1 MSQEA
6 SMQQTFHTPAP
17 VRLRVELW
25 DGELTVTAEHTD
37 TTTVVLEPEGDAAQE
52 LINSAT
58 VEQRG
63 DEIVVLLP
71 KARAGLFRRGLGV
84 NADIHVPFNSA
95 AHIKSASADVDL
107 LGALGDV
114 HVSTG
119 SGDVRVDH
127 AGDLTIR
134 TGSGDVTVNSVAGRC
149 DARSGSADLAIGTV
163 AGDGD
168 VISGSGDV
176 EIDTIAG
183 RLAIK
188 SGSGDVIVRSG
199 GDAVDAMTGSG
210 DVELRRIDHGK
221 VKAKTGSGDIAIGVA
236 RGTAAYLNI
245 LTVSGDVHSELDGAQ
260 APVDGDQTAE
270 INVMSGSGDVI
281 LQRA

>member
-6 SMQQTFHTPAP
+6 SMQQSFHTPGP
-17 VRLRVELW
+17 VRLRVEVW
-25 DGELTVTAEHTD
+25 EGNLTVNAEATE
-37 TTTVVLEPEGDAAQE
+37 TTTVELEAEGDAAQE
-52 LINSAT
+52 LIESAT

-63 DEIVVLLP
+63 DEIVVLVP
-71 KARAGLFRRGLGV
+71 KARGGLFRRSSGV
-84 NADIHVPFNSA
+84 DATVHVPLHSA
-95 AHIKSASADVDL
+95 VHVKSTSADVDL

-119 SGDVRVDH
+119 SGDVRVDS
-127 AGDLTIR
+127 AADLTIR
-134 TGSGDVTVNSVAGRC
+134 TGSGDVTVDSVAGRC
-149 DARSGSADLAIGTV
+149 DAKSASADVSIGTV

-168 VISGSGDV
+168 VLSGSGDV
-176 EIDTIAG
+176 EIDMIAG

-188 SGSGDVIVRSG
+188 SGSGDVIVKSG
-199 GDAVDAMTGSG
+199 GDSVDAMTGSG

-236 RGTAAYLNI
+236 SGTAAYLNI

-260 APVDGDQTAE
+260 APSDGDLTAE